1 MEQRVRTPLP
11 LARAVATWCF
21 GAMFLLVGTGA
32 TASPP
37 ASTGHVSAHPSIL
50 LVTVDT
56 MRADHLQVYG
66 YARPTAPYLTSLAK
80 DATVWTHAYST
91 SSWTVPSVTSLL
103 TGVYPASHGVVH
115 GVMRGGHVFEQEV
128 IPDDLPRLAEALKAA
143 GYSTFGVTANG
154 HLDREH
160 GFARGFDHFTCIGIG
175 TAGQV
180 NAVVRS
186 WASAIRSSPGPVFMW
201 LHYFDPHYPYHWRQP
216 WSSRFGS
223 NPTPHELQL
232 IGEIM
237 HTWPKAPPEINRNRK
252 RYLVVGKGLYDAE
265 IRYWD
270 TSFQQLLQQ
279 IPELAT
285 YLLVVSADHG
295 EEFWDHGRLGHGVD
309 LFNETVRVP
318 LIIRLPGGGPAVER
332 AEPVSLLDLPPTLV
346 EAAGGKIP
354 SNWQGRSLWQS
365 MVTGKPVPPR
375 PLLADLDRFED
386 KPRQLALITSRF
398 KFIFNDGTKSE
409 KLFDLSSDFH
419 EKRNLSGMD
428 PQEARKMYTEL
439 ADLVRS
445 LPKPK
450 QPPRAAAI
458 SAQREKQMRSL
469 GYLK

>member
-1 MEQRVRTPLP
+1 VR
-11 LARAVATWCF
+11 RAH
-21 GAMFLLVGTGA
+21 GILR
-32 TASPP
+32 PP
-37 ASTGHVSAHPSIL
+37 AWAAIAWCAGIMVLLFGGNAAAGPAVETSHEPAHPSIL

-66 YARPTAPYLTSLAK
+66 YERPTAPYLTSLAQN
-80 DATVWTHAYST
+80 ATVWTRAYST
-91 SSWTVPSVTSLL
+91 SSWTVPSVTSFL
-103 TGVYPASHGVVH
+103 TGVYPATHGVVH
-115 GVMRGGHVFEQEV
+115 GVIRGGHVFEQEV

-160 GFARGFDHFTCIGIG
+160 GFARGFDHFKCIGIG
-175 TAGQV
+175 TADQV
-180 NAVVRS
+180 NAIVRG
-186 WASAIRSSPGPVFMW
+186 WADAIRSAPGPVFVW

-252 RYLVVGKGLYDAE
+252 RFLVVGKGLYDAE

-270 TSFQQLLQQ
+270 TSFQTLLQQ
-279 IPELAT
+279 VPELAT

-309 LFNETVRVP
+309 LYNETVRVP
-318 LIIRLPGGGPAVER
+318 LIVRLPGGGPAATR

-354 SNWQGRSLWQS
+354 ASWQGRSLWTALVS
-365 MVTGKPVPPR
+365 SKPLPPH

-398 KFIFNDGTKSE
+398 KLIFNTETKAE
-409 KLFDLSSDFH
+409 KLYDLQDDFH
-419 EKRNLSGMD
+419 EKQNLSSQD
-428 PQEARKMYTEL
+428 AQEARTLYTEL

-458 SAQREKQMRSL
+458 SAEREKQMRSL

>member
-1 MEQRVRTPLP
+1 MR
-11 LARAVATWCF
+11 
-21 GAMFLLVGTGA
+21 
-32 TASPP
+32 
-37 ASTGHVSAHPSIL
+37 IL
-50 LVTVDT
+50 YLDCDT
-56 MRADHLQVYG
+56 MRADHLQAYG
-66 YARPTAPYLTSLAK
+66 YTRPTAPYLTSLAK

-91 SSWTVPSVTSLL
+91 SSWTVPSITSLL
-103 TGVYPASHGVVH
+103 TGVYPATHGVVH
-115 GVMRGGHVFEQEV
+115 GVIRGGHVFEQEV

-160 GFARGFDHFTCIGIG
+160 GFARGFDHFKCIGIG
-175 TAGQV
+175 TASQV
-180 NAVVRS
+180 NAIVRS
-186 WASAIRSSPGPVFMW
+186 WAHAIQTAPGPVFVW

-279 IPELAT
+279 VPELAT

-309 LFNETVRVP
+309 LYNETVRIP
-318 LIIRLPGGGPAVER
+318 LIMRLPGGGPAAVR
-332 AEPVSLLDLPPTLV
+332 DEPVSLLDLPPTLV

-354 SNWQGRSLWQS
+354 PSWQGRSLWTS
-365 MVTGKPVPPR
+365 LVSGKPVPPR

-386 KPRQLALITSRF
+386 KPRQLALITSRY
-398 KFIFNDGTKSE
+398 KLIFNDGTKAE
-409 KLFDLSSDFH
+409 KLFDLRDDFH
-419 EKRNLSGMD
+419 ERQNLSIRD
-428 PQEARKMYTEL
+428 PQEARTLYTEL
-439 ADLVRS
+439 ANLVRS

-450 QPPRAAAI
+450 HPPRAAAI
-458 SAQREKQMRSL
+458 SAEREKQMRSL